1 MCTQALEADFI
12 AHHVL
17 QDNVRTNIRRTYLY
31 YVQDLHMYIHTDACK
46 HARMHAITL
55 HYDHYVLLECTASHY
70 IAAQCNTIHLTHID
84 IRTYVNINSCLS
96 TYARTYI
103 IIHT

>member
-1 MCTQALEADFI
+1 MPVQFLGWWKYTDWVCTQALEADFI

-55 HYDHYVLLECTASHY
+55 HYV
-70 IAAQCNTIHLTHID
+70 
-84 IRTYVNINSCLS
+84 
-96 TYARTYI
+96 
-103 IIHT
+103 